1 MEICT
6 KQLIFA
12 KRALTGLL
20 AAALILAPG
29 LSNPAF
35 VTYLA
40 TGTVYAQTVTTYTYD
55 NNGNMLSRTTGGN
68 TDTFTY
74 DAENRLI
81 SANVQSGANPG
92 ISSYTYDDD
101 GLRTSATTAGA
112 TTSFLLDKN
121 RANTQ
126 VVLERTA
133 SAFVDYTYGHRL
145 ISQNRTGFGSRFYL
159 SDGQLST
166 RQLVSQTGLVTDTY
180 TYDAFGEL
188 LASTVT
194 TPNNYR
200 YAGEQ
205 FDPNSNF
212 YYLRAR
218 YYNQATGRFNTTDPL
233 EGSINSPLS
242 LHRYLYADSDP
253 VNKIDPSGRE
263 PISLATVAIVL
274 GIIGLVS
281 LGIGSAAAFQS
292 FARAKAEGRTSRF
305 LYKPCGAWLIG
316 FFATGGA
323 GSAVIGEQP
332 PQSGKDGPPRARK
345 YDLSFRGFAI
355 GGELSGEIEQDQVPF
370 STYKNQNRLPESF
383 VGDGLLGNFLEGKAL
398 IGGAV
403 FSDLILPEGSQVRQV
418 ISLSS
423 LTKPKKWGL
432 ELALG
437 SAVAVHF
444 VGLDTSTR
452 YFEENNLL
460 CAIPPNP
467 KQ

>member
-1 MEICT
+1 MGICA
-6 KQLIFA
+6 KQLVFA
-12 KRALTGLL
+12 KGALTGLL
-20 AAALILAPG
+20 AAELILAPG

-35 VTYLA
+35 VAFLA
-40 TGTVYAQTVTTYTYD
+40 TGIVYAQTVTTYTYD

-81 SANVQSGANPG
+81 SANIQSGANPG

-101 GLRTSATTAGA
+101 GLRNSVTTAGA

-145 ISQNRTGFGSRFYL
+145 ISQNRTGLGSRFYL

-194 TPNNYR
+194 TTNNYR

-218 YYNQATGRFNTTDPL
+218 YYNQAIGRFNTTDPL
-233 EGSINSPLS
+233 DGRINSPLS
-242 LHRYLYADSDP
+242 LHRYLYADADP

-263 PISLATVAIVL
+263 PISLATVGIVL

-281 LGIGSAAAFQS
+281 LGIGGAAAFQS
-292 FARAKAEGRTSRF
+292 FARAKAEGRTNRF
-305 LYKPCGAWLIG
+305 LYKPCGALIAG
-316 FFATGGA
+316 FFGTTGG

-332 PQSGKDGPPRARK
+332 AEFMTNPPPQARK

-355 GGELSGEIEQDQVPF
+355 GGELSWELEQDQVPF
-370 STYKNQNRLPESF
+370 SIYKDEKRLPESF
-383 VGDGLLGNFLEGKAL
+383 VGDGLLGNFLEAKAL

-423 LTKPKKWGL
+423 LTAPKKWGL
-432 ELALG
+432 ELAVG
-437 SAVAVHF
+437 SALAVHF
-444 VGLDTSTR
+444 VGLDTSAG
-452 YFEENNLL
+452 YFDQKKLL
-460 CAIPPNP
+460 CTIPPNP
-467 KQ
+467 KK